1 MKDYIRFITKY
12 ANNKEVLDDITFL
25 ISRIEINEELLK
37 NREAII
43 DSISNSLKLYKEY
56 NSNLETQIKTLEEI
70 YNYNVKIIDI
80 YKNKVK
86 RYEGEI

>member
-1 MKDYIRFITKY
+1 MDYTIFSTKY
-12 ANNKEVLDDITFL
+12 ANNKDVLADINFL
-25 ISRIEINEELLK
+25 ISQIEINEEILK

-43 DSISNSLKLYKEY
+43 DSILNSLNLSKQY
-56 NSNLETQIKTLEEI
+56 NSKLETQIKNLEEI
-70 YNYNVKIIDI
+70 NVCNDKIIDI

>member
-1 MKDYIRFITKY
+1 MKDYNRFITKY

-43 DSISNSLKLYKEY
+43 DSISNSLKSYKEY
-56 NSNLETQIKTLEEI
+56 ASNLETQIKTLEEI
-70 YNYNVKIIDI
+70 NVCNGKIIDI

>member
-12 ANNKEVLDDITFL
+12 ANNKEVLDDINFL
-25 ISRIEINEELLK
+25 VSRIEINEELLK
-37 NREAII
+37 NREAIV
-43 DSISNSLKLYKEY
+43 DSISNSLNLYKQY
-56 NSNLETQIKTLEEI
+56 NSNLETQIKNLEEI
-70 YNYNVKIIDI
+70 NVCNGKIIDI

>member
-1 MKDYIRFITKY
+1 MKDYIRFTTKY
-12 ANNKEVLDDITFL
+12 ANNKEVLADINFL

-43 DSISNSLKLYKEY
+43 DSIPNSLKLYKGY
-56 NSNLETQIKTLEEI
+56 TSSLETQIKKLEEI
-70 YNYNVKIIDI
+70 IACNVEIIDI

-86 RYEGEI
+86 RYEGDI